1 MLKLHYKL
9 KNAILAL
16 VDYFYPPFRRFLPAQ
31 TFRYAVCGGGNQA
44 FNILL
49 FTLFYHF
56 VYHKD
61 LAHMPFGFV
70 LTPYVASFIS
80 AFCVTFPI
88 GFYLN
93 LFVVFPGSHLRR
105 RVQLFRYFTI
115 LILNI
120 FLNYGILK
128 LFVEVFHW
136 YPTPSYILM
145 TVIVVSF
152 TYFSQRYFSFRQQSA
167 AALRAKTGEF
177 DAVSTDQMA
186 TTDRPT
192 GVNSMDQLN

>member
-9 KNAILAL
+9 KSAILAL
-16 VDYFYPPFRRFLPAQ
+16 VDYFYPPFRRLLPAQ

-49 FTLFYHF
+49 FTVFYHF

-61 LAHMPFGFV
+61 LAHMPFGLV

-80 AFCVTFPI
+80 AFCITFPI

-93 LFVVFPGSHLRR
+93 LFVVFPGSHLKR

-120 FLNYGILK
+120 CLNYGILK

-145 TVIVVSF
+145 TVLVVSF
-152 TYFSQRYFSFRQQSA
+152 TYFSQRYFSFRQRTVVREQTASDQNA
-167 AALRAKTGEF
+167 GATADPLAQTGK
-177 DAVSTDQMA
+177 SSGIK
-186 TTDRPT
+186 R
-192 GVNSMDQLN
+192 MDQTL